1 MRLARALSDVEAK
14 KVQTL
19 VLLGGVFTT
28 LTIWTK
34 LEDPINLPKMF
45 VLVLFGSVILGL
57 ILPAILNFRNITN
70 KDKRYSFA
78 LIGFLFICLTIVT
91 ITTNVSYT
99 AFYGEFHRNNGYLSY
114 LAMIVLLIA
123 SAFAFDLKSTDKFI
137 KYFSVLSILIS
148 GYGLFQL
155 VGKDP
160 IDWVAEYSP
169 VITTLGNPNFTSGF
183 LGLSGISTFYLFL
196 SQKNLNAKS
205 IYGFIFAFNLFI
217 LAKTGSIQGF
227 FGMAVGISLVVIV
240 KLWNFNKRIGQISLL
255 AVAVF
260 STPIVLAVFNF
271 GPLASKLYQG
281 TLRNRLDYW
290 HAALGMFR
298 DHPIFGVGIDR
309 FGEYY
314 RQYAAQNQVV
324 QGQITDNAHSIYMQ
338 LLATGGLMLIVP
350 YLLLVSLITYRGF
363 KLLINSKG
371 DTKLQ
376 VSTVF
381 GIWLGTIIINL
392 VTVDNLGVGVWFWI
406 SGGVLLSMTFQEDD
420 KSVNVKTELR
430 PVKRK
435 KSNKNYIENSFPISQ
450 VIAGSLALVTL
461 IILLPILNNS
471 TNLKSVKETQ
481 PGPAG
486 SEYMNI
492 VKSLAQSNWSNPQN
506 LIQLSALAFKSSDLV
521 TGDSILDRI
530 FELDGRSYYANY
542 FRAFTLEAVGKN
554 SDAIPY
560 REKLSQLDPWNNL
573 SLIELIKDYKSVGK
587 IESATAIAAL
597 IKENYPGSQADID
610 ASALL
615 VG

>member
-1 MRLARALSDVEAK
+1 MKLARALSESEAK
-14 KVQTL
+14 KVQTF

-45 VLVLFGSVILGL
+45 VLVLFGAIVLGL
-57 ILPAILNFRNITN
+57 SVPALLNFRNITN
-70 KDKRYSFA
+70 KGQQVSLA
-78 LIGFLFICLTIVT
+78 VIGIFFICLTIAT
-91 ITTNVSYT
+91 IATDVSYT
-99 AFYGEFHRNNGYLSY
+99 AIYGEFHRNNGFLSY
-114 LAMIVLLIA
+114 AAMTVLMTA
-123 SAFAFDLKSTDKFI
+123 STVAFNLKSSDKFL
-137 KYFSVLSILIS
+137 KYFSIASLLIT
-148 GYGLFQL
+148 GYGLFQ
-155 VGKDP
+155 VIGKDP

-183 LGLSGISTFYLFL
+183 LGLSGIATFYYFL
-196 SQKNLNAKS
+196 QNKNRSTKS
-205 IYGFIFAFNLFI
+205 IYGFAFVLNIFI

-227 FGMAVGISLVVIV
+227 FGLAVGVLVVMLV
-240 KLWNFNKRIGQISLL
+240 NLWIFNKRIGQISLIAVAISGTPIAL
-255 AVAVF
+255 AVLN
-260 STPIVLAVFNF
+260 I

-290 HAALGMFR
+290 HAALGMFKE
-298 DHPIFGVGIDR
+298 HPIFGVGIDR

-314 RQYAAQNQVV
+314 RQYAAQNQVI

-338 LLATGGLMLIVP
+338 LLATGGLVLIVP

-363 KLLINSKG
+363 RLLINSKG

-376 VSTVF
+376 VSAVF

-406 SGGVLLSMTFQEDD
+406 SGGVLLSMTFHAEG
-420 KSVNVKTELR
+420 KSENQTRESKLAKR
-430 PVKRK
+430 PNIKRI
-435 KSNKNYIENSFPISQ
+435 NNENSFPTSQ
-450 VIAGSLALVTL
+450 VFAGCLALVT
-461 IILLPILNNS
+461 IIVLLPVLNNS

-486 SEYMNI
+486 SDYMNS
-492 VKSLAQSNWSNPQN
+492 VKSLAQDNWNNSQN

-521 TGDSILDRI
+521 TGDSILDRV
-530 FELDGRSYYANY
+530 FALDDRSYYANY

-560 REKLSQLDPWNNL
+560 REKLSELDPWNNL
-573 SLIELIKDYKSVGK
+573 SLIELIKDYKFAGEV
-587 IESATAIAAL
+587 ESAQAIAAL
-597 IKENYPGSQADID
+597 IKKNYPGSQSDID

>member
-1 MRLARALSDVEAK
+1 
-14 KVQTL
+14 
-19 VLLGGVFTT
+19 
-28 LTIWTK
+28 
-34 LEDPINLPKMF
+34 
-45 VLVLFGSVILGL
+45 
-57 ILPAILNFRNITN
+57 
-70 KDKRYSFA
+70 
-78 LIGFLFICLTIVT
+78 
-91 ITTNVSYT
+91 
-99 AFYGEFHRNNGYLSY
+99 
-114 LAMIVLLIA
+114 
-123 SAFAFDLKSTDKFI
+123 
-137 KYFSVLSILIS
+137 
-148 GYGLFQL
+148 
-155 VGKDP
+155 
-160 IDWVAEYSP
+160 
-169 VITTLGNPNFTSGF
+169 
-183 LGLSGISTFYLFL
+183 
-196 SQKNLNAKS
+196 
-205 IYGFIFAFNLFI
+205 
-217 LAKTGSIQGF
+217 
-227 FGMAVGISLVVIV
+227 
-240 KLWNFNKRIGQISLL
+240 
-255 AVAVF
+255 
-260 STPIVLAVFNF
+260 
-271 GPLASKLYQG
+271 
-281 TLRNRLDYW
+281 
-290 HAALGMFR
+290 
-298 DHPIFGVGIDR
+298 
-309 FGEYY
+309 
-314 RQYAAQNQVV
+314 
-324 QGQITDNAHSIYMQ
+324 
-338 LLATGGLMLIVP
+338 
-350 YLLLVSLITYRGF
+350 
-363 KLLINSKG
+363 
-371 DTKLQ
+371 
-376 VSTVF
+376 
-381 GIWLGTIIINL
+381 
-392 VTVDNLGVGVWFWI
+392 VWFWI

>member
-1 MRLARALSDVEAK
+1 MKLARALSESEAK
-14 KVQTL
+14 KVQTF

-45 VLVLFGSVILGL
+45 VLVLFGAIVLGL
-57 ILPAILNFRNITN
+57 SVPALLNFRNITN
-70 KDKRYSFA
+70 KGQQVSLA
-78 LIGFLFICLTIVT
+78 VIGIFFICLTIAT
-91 ITTNVSYT
+91 IATDVSYT
-99 AFYGEFHRNNGYLSY
+99 AIYGEFHRNNGFLSY
-114 LAMIVLLIA
+114 AAMTVLMTA
-123 SAFAFDLKSTDKFI
+123 STVAFNLKSSDKFL
-137 KYFSVLSILIS
+137 KYFSIASLLIT
-148 GYGLFQL
+148 GYGLFQ
-155 VGKDP
+155 VIGKDP

-183 LGLSGISTFYLFL
+183 LGLSGIATFYYFL
-196 SQKNLNAKS
+196 QNKNRSTKS
-205 IYGFIFAFNLFI
+205 IYGFAFVLNIFI

-227 FGMAVGISLVVIV
+227 FGLAVGVLVVMLV
-240 KLWNFNKRIGQISLL
+240 NLWIFNKRIGQISLIAVAISGTPIAL
-255 AVAVF
+255 AVLN
-260 STPIVLAVFNF
+260 I

-290 HAALGMFR
+290 HAALGMFKE
-298 DHPIFGVGIDR
+298 HPICGVGIDR

-314 RQYAAQNQVV
+314 RQYAAQNQVI

-338 LLATGGLMLIVP
+338 LLATGGLVLIVP

-363 KLLINSKG
+363 RLLINSKG

-376 VSTVF
+376 VSAVF

-406 SGGVLLSMTFQEDD
+406 SGGVLLSMTFHAEG
-420 KSVNVKTELR
+420 KSENQTRESKLAKR
-430 PVKRK
+430 PNIKRI
-435 KSNKNYIENSFPISQ
+435 NNENSFPTSQ
-450 VIAGSLALVTL
+450 VFAGCLALVT
-461 IILLPILNNS
+461 IIVLLPVLNNS

-486 SEYMNI
+486 SDYMNS
-492 VKSLAQSNWSNPQN
+492 VKSLAQDNWNNSQN

-521 TGDSILDRI
+521 TGDSILDRV
-530 FELDGRSYYANY
+530 FALDDRSYYANY

-560 REKLSQLDPWNNL
+560 REKLSELDPWNNL
-573 SLIELIKDYKSVGK
+573 SLIELIKDYKFAGEV
-587 IESATAIAAL
+587 ESAQAIAAL
-597 IKENYPGSQADID
+597 IKKNYPGSQSDID

>member
-1 MRLARALSDVEAK
+1 MAKALTEVEAK
-14 KVQTL
+14 KVQSF
-19 VLLGGVFTT
+19 VLLGGVVTT

-34 LEDPINLPKMF
+34 LEDPINLSKMF
-45 VLVLFGSVILGL
+45 VLVLFGAIVLGL
-57 ILPAILNFRNITN
+57 TLPALLNFRNITN
-70 KDKRYSFA
+70 KGQQVSLA
-78 LIGFLFICLTIVT
+78 VIGIFFICLTIAT
-91 ITTNVSYT
+91 IATDVSYT
-99 AFYGEFHRNNGYLSY
+99 AIYGEFHRNNGFLSY
-114 LAMIVLLIA
+114 AAMTVLMAA
-123 SAFAFDLKSTDKFI
+123 STVAFNLKSSDKFL
-137 KYFSVLSILIS
+137 KYFSAVSFLIT
-148 GYGLFQL
+148 GYGLFQ
-155 VGKDP
+155 VIGKDP

-183 LGLSGISTFYLFL
+183 LGLSGIATFYYFL
-196 SQKNLNAKS
+196 QNKNRSTKS
-205 IYGFIFAFNLFI
+205 IYGFAFVLNIFI

-227 FGMAVGISLVVIV
+227 FGLAAGVLVIMLV
-240 KLWNFNKRIGQISLL
+240 KLWIFNKRIGQISLIAVAISGTPIAL
-255 AVAVF
+255 AVLN
-260 STPIVLAVFNF
+260 I

-290 HAALGMFR
+290 HAALGMFK

-314 RQYAAQNQVV
+314 RQYAAQNQVT

-338 LLATGGLMLIVP
+338 LLATGGLVLIVP
-350 YLLLVSLITYRGF
+350 YLLLVSLTTYRGF
-363 KLLINSKG
+363 RLLINSRG

-376 VSTVF
+376 VSAVF

-406 SGGVLLSMTFQEDD
+406 SGGVLLSMTFHAEGTSENQKRET
-420 KSVNVKTELR
+420 KLAKRPKT
-430 PVKRK
+430 KIT
-435 KSNKNYIENSFPISQ
+435 NNENSFPISQ
-450 VIAGSLALVTL
+450 VFAGCLALVTI
-461 IILLPILNNS
+461 IILLPVLNNS

-486 SEYMNI
+486 SDYMNT
-492 VKSLAQSNWSNPQN
+492 VKSLAQGNWNNSQN
-506 LIQLSALAFKSSDLV
+506 LVQLSALAFKSSDLV
-521 TGDSILDRI
+521 TGDSILDRV

-573 SLIELIKDYKSVGK
+573 SLIELIKDYKFAGD
-587 IESATAIAAL
+587 IESAQAIAAL
-597 IKENYPGSQADID
+597 IKKNYPGSQADID